1 MSSSGKL
8 RAGVVGVG
16 HLGRHHAR
24 IYNEIADVE
33 LVGVADVNE
42 TSLNGITSKFN
53 CKGYSDFRDLIE
65 DVDLVSVAVP
75 TTEHFAVAGPF
86 LAAGKHVLVEKPIT
100 STVDEGDRLVR
111 QARENDRVLMVG
123 QSERFNPAIAS
134 ASEFVKFPRF
144 IEVHRLGPFTTRATD
159 VDVVLDLMIHDI
171 DLILNWVS
179 SEIVDVR
186 ASGVPVLTQK
196 IDIANARLEFAD
208 GCNANITASRISL
221 QATRKVRVF
230 QKDSYIS
237 IDCMN
242 QGISCFRRKAGEVPT
257 DNPMAAI
264 EPVPFTIEKVEPL
277 FSEISA
283 FVQAVQG
290 KIPAPVPG
298 TAGLKALEVCTIIS
312 DLIKKNIEL

>member
-1 MSSSGKL
+1 MTTSGKL
-8 RAGVVGVG
+8 RAGVIGVG

-24 IYNEIADVE
+24 IYSEIPDVE
-33 LVGVADVNE
+33 LVGVSDVNAD
-42 TSLNGITSKFN
+42 SLNSITSKFN
-53 CKGYSDFRDLIE
+53 CKGYADYRDMIE
-65 DVDLVSVAVP
+65 QVDLVSVAVP

-100 STVDEGDRLVR
+100 ATVDEGNRLVR
-111 QARENDRVLMVG
+111 QAQENDRVLMVG

-134 ASEFVKFPRF
+134 ASEFVKAARF
-144 IEVHRLGPFTTRATD
+144 IEVHRLGPFTSRATD

-171 DLILNWVS
+171 DLILSWVS
-179 SEIVDVR
+179 SDVVDVR

-196 IDIANARLEFAD
+196 IDIANARIEFAD

-230 QKDSYIS
+230 QADSYIS

-242 QGISCFRRKAGEVPT
+242 QSISCFRRKAGDVPP

-264 EPVPFTIEKVEPL
+264 EPVPFTIDKVEPL
-277 FSEISA
+277 YSELSA

-298 TAGLKALEVCTIIS
+298 TAGLKALEMCTLIS
-312 DLIKKNIEL
+312 DLIRKNMKS